1 MPSVIEHSP
10 GDTIMEWIE
19 ARIEFE
25 ADTTV
30 VAEELIAEVFYA
42 FGVKGV
48 MVEDPDTEAPP
59 GALMDEDLRPPTN
72 SVSGYFPAAAFDQ
85 ERRRAFEAAVA
96 RMAADLAIVHRVLYR
111 SLAEEDWAES
121 WKAFF
126 WPEKVSAHFVVKPT
140 WRDYEAQAG
149 EMVIDIDPGMAF
161 GTGAHP
167 STALCLGL
175 MERLF
180 APGERFLD
188 VGTGTGILLV
198 AVDRLGAAVL
208 HGVDNDPLAVTIAR
222 ENLQRNGVDP
232 ARWQVWTGDLV
243 GGVAATYSFVAAN
256 IYAGVIVNLLKHLDT
271 VISSGGRFICSGI
284 VTDQEGMVR
293 EALTAH
299 GFDILVREE
308 RESWV
313 ALAARSVHP

>member
-1 MPSVIEHSP
+1 
-10 GDTIMEWIE
+10 MEWIE
-19 ARIEFE
+19 AKIEFE

-48 MVEDPDTEAPP
+48 VVEDPETEAPP
-59 GALMDEDLRPPTN
+59 EAMMDEDVRPPAN

-85 ERRRAFEAAVA
+85 ERRQAFEHAVA
-96 RMAADLAIVHRVLYR
+96 VQAERLALRYRVLYR

-140 WRDYEAQAG
+140 WRDYEAQPG

-167 STALCLGL
+167 STALSLEL

-180 APGERFLD
+180 QPGERFLD
-188 VGTGTGILLV
+188 VGTGSGILMV
-198 AVDRLGAAVL
+198 AAARLGAAVL
-208 HGVDNDPLAVTIAR
+208 HGVDNDPLAVAIAR
-222 ENLQRNGVDP
+222 ENLQRNAVDP
-232 ARWQVWTGDLV
+232 ALWQVWTGNLAQDA
-243 GGVAATYSFVAAN
+243 AATYSFVVAN
-256 IYAGVIVNLLKHLDT
+256 IYAAVIVNLLDHLEA
-271 VISSGGRFICSGI
+271 VMAPEGRFVCSGI

-293 EALTAH
+293 EALTKH
-299 GFDILVREE
+299 GFEILAREE

-313 ALAARSVHP
+313 ALAARYCGHN

>member
-1 MPSVIEHSP
+1 
-10 GDTIMEWIE
+10 MEWIE
-19 ARIEFE
+19 AKIEFE

-48 MVEDPDTEAPP
+48 VVEDPETEAPP
-59 GALMDEDLRPPTN
+59 EALMDEDVRPPTN
-72 SVSGYFPAAAFDQ
+72 SVSGYFSAAAFDQ
-85 ERRRAFEAAVA
+85 ERRQAFEHAVA
-96 RMAADLAIVHRVLYR
+96 VQAERLALRYRVLYR

-140 WRDYEAQAG
+140 WRDYTARSG
-149 EMVIDIDPGMAF
+149 EIVIDIDPGMAF

-180 APGERFLD
+180 RPGDRFLD
-188 VGTGTGILLV
+188 VGTGSGILMV
-198 AVDRLGAAVL
+198 AADRLGAAVL
-208 HGVDNDPLAVTIAR
+208 HGVDNDPLAVAIAR
-222 ENLQRNGVDP
+222 DNLQRNAVDP
-232 ARWQVWTGDLV
+232 ARWKVWAGDLAQDA
-243 GGVAATYSFVAAN
+243 AATYSFVVAN
-256 IYAGVIVNLLKHLDT
+256 IYAAVIVNLLDHLDA
-271 VISSGGRFICSGI
+271 VMAPEGRFVCSGI

-293 EALTAH
+293 EALTKH
-299 GFDILVREE
+299 GFEILAREE
-308 RESWV
+308 HESWV
-313 ALAARSVHP
+313 ALAARYCGHN